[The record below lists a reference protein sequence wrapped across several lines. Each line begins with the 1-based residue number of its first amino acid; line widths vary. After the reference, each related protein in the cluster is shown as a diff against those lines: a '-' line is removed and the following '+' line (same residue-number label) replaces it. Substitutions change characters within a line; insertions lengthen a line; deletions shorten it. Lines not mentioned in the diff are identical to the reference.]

1 MFVVVTVCQLLAMMV
16 TMTVGG
22 MIATMTTQPFITLV
36 CHIRL
41 VDFINFQDKSEVAQ
55 MKNSIFTQAQLLT
68 IIPEQLCQ
76 LLKRKAYQILNP
88 EPVGMT
94 TQGQAQMLNF
104 VKKPFPFC
112 LYQTS

>member
-41 VDFINFQDKSEVAQ
+41 VDFINFQDNSEVAH
-55 MKNSIFTQAQLLT
+55 MKNSVSTQAQLLAIT
-68 IIPEQLCQ
+68 KEQLCQ
-76 LLKRKAYQILNP
+76 RLNRKAYQILNP
-88 EPVGMT
+88 EPVDMT
-94 TQGQAQMLNF
+94 T
-104 VKKPFPFC
+104 
-112 LYQTS
+112 